1 MDTPHRTHKAIRQ
14 DMLPDPVKVVP
25 FGRFGAGYLTGH
37 PIGLVIVAA
46 LFFMGFVGLP
56 EYRLFLA
63 FAVPAGAV
71 CGLLMWYRH
80 RNGLTTARLP
90 KSW

>member
-1 MDTPHRTHKAIRQ
+1 MSVPHIKAVAVQ
-14 DMLPDPVKVVP
+14 QELLPDPVKVVP
-25 FGRFGAGYLTGH
+25 FGRFGGGNLTGH

-56 EYRLFLA
+56 QYRVFLA
-63 FAVPAGAV
+63 LAVPAGAV
-71 CGLLMWYRH
+71 CGFLLWYHH
-80 RNGLTTARLP
+80 RNGLAIARLP